1 MSDLEEIEAA
11 LTISAEGASLQESR
25 SLLLTRDFLL
35 AVAKNFDKAD
45 TRTKEVVKTTIESFA
60 SAFVICFAPH
70 FKEKCADDLAAGVAA
85 HIEAAL
91 AIKLKYFDE
100 FRPK

>member
-25 SLLLTRDFLL
+25 SLLLTRDFIR

-60 SAFVICFAPH
+60 SAFVICFAPDV
-70 FKEKCADDLAAGVAA
+70 KEKCYDEFAAGVAE

-91 AIKLKYFDE
+91 VIKLKCFDK
-100 FRPK
+100 FRPE